1 MVATSS
7 FLLRC
12 RAKSGGEK
20 EAILKKFPTLQPNQF
35 TVSGVG
41 WARPADPGDP
51 MNQAKNRRVEVKV
64 YPLEAPK

>member
-1 MVATSS
+1 V
-7 FLLRC
+7 
-12 RAKSGGEK
+12 K

-35 TVSGVG
+35 SVSGVG

-51 MNQAKNRRVEVKV
+51 LNNAKNRRVEVKV